1 MDWSFFHKFR
11 FWIILKF
18 VKNVTM
24 LFNNQNTPR
33 ILILAIDLFIIFTST
48 IIAFLLRFN
57 FHIPASELILL
68 PKAII
73 LILAIRLA
81 SFLISRSFSGI
92 IRYTEAQDVVRIFL
106 VTTIGTFAIAIAD
119 YALSYYF
126 DVFIIPRAVVIIE
139 FISSTM
145 FLIAF
150 RLAVKVS
157 YAEFFTNRKGGQ
169 NILIFGAGEA
179 AIFAKKAIDSE
190 VKKGNKVVGFIDDD
204 QKKSGKKLDN
214 TLIYSADKFGELL
227 NSLEV
232 DQVIISI
239 QNISNSRK
247 QEIINCCIE
256 NKVKVSHIPPVSKW
270 INGELSL
277 NQIKDIQIVD
287 LLEREEINLDNDL
300 IESTIKEKVVLV
312 SGAAGSIGSEIC
324 RQIIKYKPAK
334 LILLDQAETPLYYL
348 ELELAELSKVIE
360 VVIGNTRNQ
369 ARMQN
374 LFDTFKPQIV
384 FHAAAYKHVP
394 LMENNP
400 SEAVS
405 SNVKGTAILAN
416 LSIEYGV
423 EKFIMVSTDKA
434 VNPTNVMGA
443 TKRIAE
449 LYVQALNEKK
459 KTKFITTRFGNVLGS
474 NGSVIPLFT
483 KQIQNG
489 GPITLT
495 HPEITRYFMT
505 IPEACQLVLQ
515 AGAFGIGGEIFVFDM
530 GKSVKIIDLAKKM
543 ISLSGLE
550 LGKDIQIIYTGLRP
564 GEKLYEELL
573 TDEENNLPTH
583 HQKIM
588 KAKAVAMP
596 FEVIKEQVDQLIAL
610 FETQDNK
617 AIVQKMKSI
626 VPEYLS
632 NNSIFEKLD
641 R

>member
-1 MDWSFFHKFR
+1 
-11 FWIILKF
+11 
-18 VKNVTM
+18 M

-33 ILILAIDLFIIFTST
+33 ILILAIDLVIIFCST
-48 IIAFLLRFN
+48 ILAFLLRFN
-57 FHIPASELILL
+57 FHIPTSELVFL
-68 PKAII
+68 PKAIL
-73 LILAIRLA
+73 LILSIRLI

-92 IRYTEAQDVVRIFL
+92 IRYTEAQDVVRIFFI
-106 VTTIGTFAIAIAD
+106 TAIGTIAIAITD
-119 YALSYYF
+119 YVLSF
-126 DVFIIPRAVVIIE
+126 NFGVFIIPRAVVIIE

-145 FLIAF
+145 MLIAF

-157 YAEFFTNRKGGQ
+157 YAEFFMKRKGGQ
-169 NILIFGAGEA
+169 NILLFGAGEA
-179 AIFAKKAIDSE
+179 ALFAKKAIDSE
-190 VKKGNKVVGFIDDD
+190 VRKGNKVLAFIDDD
-204 QKKSGKKLDN
+204 MKKAGKKLDN
-214 TLIYSADKFGELL
+214 TPIYSSDKFAELL
-227 NSLEV
+227 SSLDI

-239 QNISNSRK
+239 QNISNNRK
-247 QEIINCCIE
+247 QEIINTCIE
-256 NKVKVSHIPPVSKW
+256 NNVKVSHIPPVSKW

-287 LLEREEINLDNDL
+287 LLEREEINLDNQL
-300 IESTIKEKVVLV
+300 IDSTIKGKVVLV

-324 RQIIKYKPAK
+324 RQIIKYNPAK

-348 ELELAELSKVIE
+348 ELELKEHSNMLE
-360 VVIGNTRNQ
+360 VVIGNTRNHS
-369 ARMQN
+369 RMYN
-374 LFDTFKPQIV
+374 LFNTFKPEII

-416 LSIEYGV
+416 LSIEFGV

-443 TKRIAE
+443 SKRIAE
-449 LYVQALNEKK
+449 LYVQALNEKNR
-459 KTKFITTRFGNVLGS
+459 TKFITTRFGNVLGS

-489 GPITLT
+489 GPVTLT

-515 AGAFGIGGEIFVFDM
+515 AGAFGLGGEIFVFDM

-573 TDEENNLPTH
+573 TDTENNLPTH
-583 HQKIM
+583 HNKIM
-588 KAKAVAMP
+588 KAKATAIP
-596 FEVIKEQVDQLIAL
+596 FEIIKAQVDELIAL

-641 R
+641 H